1 MYDGRLRGWRR
12 DKIKM
17 SKCLNMHCY
26 TLWAAEMAAHL
37 VEWKDKNMAVYSDVL
52 RDAKMVDDWV
62 G

>member
-1 MYDGRLRGWRR
+1 MTRSR
-12 DKIKM
+12 
-17 SKCLNMHCY
+17 CLNIHCC

-37 VEWKDKNMAVYSDVL
+37 VVRKDKNMAVYSDVL